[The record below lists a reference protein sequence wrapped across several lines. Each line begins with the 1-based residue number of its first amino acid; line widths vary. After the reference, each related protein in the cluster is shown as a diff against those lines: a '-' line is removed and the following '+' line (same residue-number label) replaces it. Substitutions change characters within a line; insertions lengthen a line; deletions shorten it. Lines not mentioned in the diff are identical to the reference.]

1 MKKKYIPCKL
11 ATKNMDTTQL
21 RENFL
26 IDDLFVPGDLI
37 LYYTDCDRAVVGS
50 ACPIDKQIELTSPK
64 ELRADY
70 FCERR
75 ELAILNIGGKGV
87 VNVDD
92 VAYILENLEM
102 LYVGRGTKKIS
113 FESLSQ
119 EKIAEFYIVSYP
131 SHKEYP
137 TTKSANGD
145 ANILSLG
152 NQSQA
157 NVRKI
162 HQGICQARI
171 QSSQLVMGFTQLAD
185 GSVWNTMPSHTHERR
200 SEVYLYFD
208 IEPNECVF
216 HMMGTPDETRHI
228 IVRNKQVVLS
238 PSWSIHSGVG
248 TRNYTFCWSMGGENQ
263 NFDDMNEA
271 PTKDLK

>member
-92 VAYILENLEM
+92 VAYTLENLEM
-102 LYVGRGTKKIS
+102 LYVGRGTKKY
-113 FESLSQ
+113 LLNL
-119 EKIAEFYIVSYP
+119 Y
-131 SHKEYP
+131 HK
-137 TTKSANGD
+137 KR
-145 ANILSLG
+145 L
-152 NQSQA
+152 
-157 NVRKI
+157 
-162 HQGICQARI
+162 
-171 QSSQLVMGFTQLAD
+171 
-185 GSVWNTMPSHTHERR
+185 
-200 SEVYLYFD
+200 
-208 IEPNECVF
+208 
-216 HMMGTPDETRHI
+216 
-228 IVRNKQVVLS
+228 
-238 PSWSIHSGVG
+238 
-248 TRNYTFCWSMGGENQ
+248 Q
-263 NFDDMNEA
+263 NFI
-271 PTKDLK
+271 